1 MTRINLLDWRTELRE
16 RQQKQFIV
24 LMAAGIIGGIA
35 IIGGWL
41 FSMDQAIARQTDRNA
56 MLQKEIAEVDE
67 KIKEIE
73 ELETL
78 KNNLLARMKVIEE
91 LQASR
96 SATVHF
102 FDEVVNT
109 LPEGVHLVALKQ
121 KGARVQVDGVAE
133 SNGRIST
140 YIKNLE
146 ASPWFEN
153 PRLIVIKTTEQDRL
167 RRGDFSLEVTNRTI
181 PSQSEDEELVDDEF
195 YE

>member
-181 PSQSEDEELVDDEF
+181 PSQSEDEDLVDDEI